1 MPVWRSGVPVYR
13 TWTDWT
19 RALLALGSGQRKT
32 PGTYSRLL
40 RKRTTGGSL
49 KSLPSGIDRRVAT
62 RQKAESFRLEL
73 LSGGLK

>member
-1 MPVWRSGVPVYR
+1 MPVWRRGVPVYR
-13 TWTDWT
+13 TWTEWT

-32 PGTYSRLL
+32 PGTDSRLL
-40 RKRTTGGSL
+40 RYRKTGGSL
-49 KSLPSGIDRRVAT
+49 KSLQSGNDRRVAT